1 MNVYTVAFSGHY
13 LAGSMVVV
21 AKTKRKAFN
30 IAKRRIDEMGLF
42 DKNEDFSMEDVIEV
56 DVSRE
61 GIHSESDGDY

>member
-1 MNVYTVAFSGHY
+1 MNVYTVVFSGHY

-21 AKTKRKAFN
+21 AETKRKAFN

-42 DKNEDFSMEDVIEV
+42 DKNKDFSMEDVVEV
-56 DVSRE
+56 DVSRA